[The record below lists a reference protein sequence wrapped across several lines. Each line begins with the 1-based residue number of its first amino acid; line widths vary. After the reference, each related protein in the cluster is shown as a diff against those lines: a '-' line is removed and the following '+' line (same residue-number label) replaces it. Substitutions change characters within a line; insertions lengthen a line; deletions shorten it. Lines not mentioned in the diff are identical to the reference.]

1 MRKPS
6 ILPTL
11 VLYVAATMAFLLL
24 LFLFL
29 DTQGL
34 SWENVGIAMALL
46 LPAVA
51 AVGYLLLSDLAE
63 SKRRQDDRLEH
74 LTREILHEINLPI
87 STIETNI
94 ALLARRLESERDRT
108 RLERIG
114 ASLMRLRRLY
124 DELSYSIRREIHAVA
139 PEAFDVAQT
148 VRERV
153 AVLEEMGRNRFELL
167 LEPCTIVADR
177 IGWEQVLDNVLENA
191 MKYSPVDQ
199 PVAITLEATKLTIRD
214 HGIGMDS
221 TQIARIYERYYQSD
235 SHSPGEG
242 IGLALVK
249 RYCDEMGIGIRIDS
263 EPNVG
268 TMVMLDCAQVIQK

>member
-34 SWENVGIAMALL
+34 SWENFGIAMALL
-46 LPAVA
+46 LPAVGV
-51 AVGYLLLSDLAE
+51 VGYLLLSDLAE

-74 LTREILHEINLPI
+74 PTREILHEINLPI

-153 AVLEEMGRNRFELL
+153 AVLEEMGRNRFELM

-191 MKYSPVDQ
+191 MKYSSPDQ
-199 PVAITLEATKLTIRD
+199 SIVVTIDAKKLSIRD